1 MKDSQIMRLNS
12 TLQRTALTVLLR
24 FSSWT
29 TKLKTNS
36 IFEIFCGSVWDSGDR
51 FADQAK
57 EGSHPDREAMSG
69 NPRVDKEA
77 FGRRL
82 KRLVNA
88 FVKSEDNEVSGIKF
102 LNSLFLTKFVS
113 NNSMMFCSWSGRERG
128 GNWFQLGEDMYQSCS
143 KLLQLCVNICTM

>member
-1 MKDSQIMRLNS
+1 
-12 TLQRTALTVLLR
+12 
-24 FSSWT
+24 
-29 TKLKTNS
+29 
-36 IFEIFCGSVWDSGDR
+36 
-51 FADQAK
+51 
-57 EGSHPDREAMSG
+57 MSG

-113 NNSMMFCSWSGRERG
+113 NNSMIISESSV
-128 GNWFQLGEDMYQSCS
+128 EDFKSIVADSCAI
-143 KLLQLCVNICTM
+143 KAL